1 MFQPRLYSNCITD
14 GNTYL
19 LTLLGLIKKMPDH
32 HYYLE
37 EQDQFNWE
45 DVANQLTRKCNF
57 ADSFEGTLVLN
68 FMINRIY
75 DLPLKWISSLM
86 PLVFVL
92 EVLDWTSIINSIVN
106 MAYSFN
112 VQMTTFD
119 AFNGA
124 KIWGK
129 IVKIL
134 FQLYMKG
141 YLSKRKLV
149 KGVET
154 EELLEL

>member
-19 LTLLGLIKKMPDH
+19 LTLLGLIKKMPEH

-57 ADSFEGTLVLN
+57 ADSFEGTLALN

-106 MAYSFN
+106 MAYSF
-112 VQMTTFD
+112 D
-119 AFNGA
+119 
-124 KIWGK
+124 I
-129 IVKIL
+129 
-134 FQLYMKG
+134 
-141 YLSKRKLV
+141 
-149 KGVET
+149 
-154 EELLEL
+154 